1 MLSSELDYFLPPQ
14 LIAQTPV
21 EPRDSAR
28 LLHFQTRNSQIS
40 HHIVR
45 DLPALLREGDLL
57 VFNDT
62 RVLRARLLG
71 HKTTGGKV
79 EALLLKERALNRWE
93 ALVKPS
99 ARLQVGA
106 RVTFS
111 RENCRVE
118 AVLRAR
124 LGQTWEIEFLTP
136 ENRDSHDV
144 RDLLSELGEVPLP
157 PYIHEKSDEE
167 RYQTTFSRR
176 ETLRVEGRGALDS
189 AAAPT
194 AGLHFTPELFE
205 NLRARGVDWT
215 FVTLAVGAGTF
226 APVKTEK
233 LEDHAMHGEEFW
245 ISDEAAAKI
254 NAQKRRG
261 GRVVA
266 VGTTAVRTLESM
278 AIETQNHG
286 EKNSDA
292 IRSGNGETFL
302 FLRPGSPFRVVDA
315 LFTNFHLP
323 KSTLLALVAAF
334 IEARTRS
341 EESAQ
346 PNGENGSISVA
357 TPNSSQTEGFAT
369 VRALYAEAIAQEYRF
384 FSFGDAM
391 LVE

>member
-1 MLSSELDYFLPPQ
+1 MLSSELDYSLPPH

-28 LLHFQTRNSQIS
+28 LLHFQVRNSQVS

-45 DLPALLREGDLL
+45 DLPSLLREGDLL

-71 HKTTGGKV
+71 HKSTGGKV

-99 ARLQVGA
+99 ARLGVGA
-106 RVTFS
+106 TLTFS
-111 RENCRVE
+111 RGECRVE

-124 LGQTWEIEFLTP
+124 LGQTWEIEFLAP
-136 ENRDSHDV
+136 RNVEKHDV
-144 RDLLSELGEVPLP
+144 RDLLGELGEVPLP
-157 PYIHEKSDEE
+157 PYIREKAEEE
-167 RYQTTFSRR
+167 RYQTTFARH

-194 AGLHFTPELFE
+194 AGLHFTGELFE
-205 NLRARGVDWT
+205 ALRARGVDWC

-233 LEDHAMHGEEFW
+233 LEDHTMHGEEFW
-245 ISDEAAAKI
+245 IGEEAAAKI

-261 GRVVA
+261 ARVIA

-278 AIETQNHG
+278 ALETENDPHG
-286 EKNSDA
+286 ERDF
-292 IRSGNGETFL
+292 IRAGNGETFL
-302 FLRPGSPFRVVDA
+302 FLKPGSPFRVVDA

-334 IEARTRS
+334 IEAKARS
-341 EESAQ
+341 EETAQ
-346 PNGENGSISVA
+346 PNGENGSTALS
-357 TPNSSQTEGFAT
+357 TPQESQLDGFAV
-369 VRALYAEAIAQEYRF
+369 VRALYAQAIERNYRF